1 MLGQIEGGAPS
12 PGNPTDHA
20 LVPSKAACNV
30 VRMST
35 CRWPGPAQRRACEST
50 RRGKRPARAVRVIR
64 LDLDACLSARRRF
77 GARLTAPT
85 SLMGTETGSQD
96 DPLPDD
102 LDANGT

>member
-1 MLGQIEGGAPS
+1 MLGQIEGAPS

-50 RRGKRPARAVRVIR
+50 CRGKRPARASGSCVSTWTLARA
-64 LDLDACLSARRRF
+64 LGADSAP
-77 GARLTAPT
+77 G
-85 SLMGTETGSQD
+85 
-96 DPLPDD
+96 
-102 LDANGT
+102 